1 MNIIFNINIE
11 MQIFCTDYLLNNFVT
26 LQILFTKS
34 VFFKYY
40 VLYEKLLIDTKMMGC
55 GIKANCKHLKP
66 GSAGKMASLGG
77 LSKEYTCIYASFGE
91 NHKNSKWLSQQE

>member
-1 MNIIFNINIE
+1 

-66 GSAGKMASLGG
+66 GSAGKMSSLVVF
-77 LSKEYTCIYASFGE
+77 LRNMPVFMQVLEKTT
-91 NHKNSKWLSQQE
+91 KNSKWRSQQV